1 MQNFRR
7 IGVFLHDSPG
17 DGEALAFAARVA
29 ELANSESV
37 LCIHVRDSDEA
48 EDSPPNAKEF
58 QAQILKQLPAA
69 IASRTKVELHSGE
82 GVPAILRGARDLEL
96 DLVVVGRRLPSEQL
110 GIGSKFTRLAR
121 KCPCNVLVVPN
132 HTRTHLGRMLVPID
146 FSQHAK
152 MALERA
158 IALAR
163 SSGEP
168 HPEVVAHSIYSIGYG
183 YKKTGTSL
191 PKAAGELEEIT
202 QNKLK
207 EFVGEVDT
215 TGVAFDTI
223 CTCAE
228 SIESAVHDLA
238 AVRKMDMIVVGSRG
252 LSWPAAALLGS
263 TAERILV
270 TSPLPVLIVKE
281 KGETTHL
288 LNALLGDG

>member
-1 MQNFRR
+1 MRKYRR
-7 IGVFLHDSPG
+7 IGVFLHDSPA
-17 DGEALAFAARVA
+17 DDEALAFAARVA

-37 LCIHVRDSDEA
+37 LCIHVRESDEA
-48 EDSPPNAKEF
+48 EDSQPNAKEF
-58 QAQILKQLPAA
+58 QAQILKRLPPTIAA
-69 IASRTKVELHSGE
+69 RTKVELHGGE

-110 GIGSKFTRLAR
+110 GIGSEFTRLAR
-121 KCPCNVLVVPN
+121 KCPCDVLVVPN
-132 HTRTHLGRMLVPID
+132 FTRTHLGRMLVPID

-152 MALERA
+152 LALEQA
-158 IALAR
+158 IALVR
-163 SSGEP
+163 TGGEP

-183 YKKTGTSL
+183 YTKTGVSL

-202 QNKLK
+202 QNKLRK
-207 EFVGEVDT
+207 FVADVDT
-215 TGVAFDTI
+215 TGIAFDTI

-228 SIESAVHDLA
+228 SVQSAVHDFA

-252 LSWPAAALLGS
+252 LNWPAAALLGS

-270 TSPLPVLIVKE
+270 TSPLPVLIVKK